1 MTRTHIDPDQ
11 AFSTMKEPIVDGR
24 HDFSLVLGGPIFQLF
39 CKSHLSEDTLDLL
52 HRRLPIITGAKG
64 GFQ

>member
-1 MTRTHIDPDQ
+1 
-11 AFSTMKEPIVDGR
+11 MKEPIVDGR